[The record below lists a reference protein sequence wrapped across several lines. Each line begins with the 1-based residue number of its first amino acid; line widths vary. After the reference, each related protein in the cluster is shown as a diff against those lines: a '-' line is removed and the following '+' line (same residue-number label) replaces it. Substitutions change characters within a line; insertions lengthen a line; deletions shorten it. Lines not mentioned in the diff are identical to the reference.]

1 MNRSYTSPPRK
12 ARKMT
17 TAELYL
23 RLGKIIL
30 HYLYMPLSI
39 LYMELILRYSIY
51 YDKHLTGLHFFYI
64 FCFSFAFG
72 WLVTFIASSFRRQI
86 NQIIHIVALSV
97 LTVIFW
103 VQYGYFHFFGAFF
116 RWSTI
121 GMATDVTDYAHEAFQ
136 MIKGNWFSFVLL
148 VMPLLVYIFLMRP
161 WAGKKPSSWSVRG
174 ILGAGALTLY
184 ILSVCVIS
192 AQTEYYG
199 DFQHFTYLTPVESVE
214 RFGLL
219 TETRQDFHELIF
231 GVKEIEIDPSA
242 LTETVD
248 NPFATKEPVTDPPTT
263 NPVVTEPGSDTEP
276 PYVPPKEYGYNVLDI
291 DWDALIAGEKDKTI
305 KDMHQYFSI
314 QTPTKENEYTGMF
327 EGKNLIMMT
336 LEGYSY
342 RVIELAPELF
352 PLLRKMTYEGFYF
365 TNYYVSMDG
374 GSTASGEYANMTG
387 MFYKDAKCF
396 TKSEKTYMP
405 FVLGN
410 QFNKLGY
417 TSMAFHNWRADYYD
431 RNLSHP
437 NFGYD
442 YYAYDPNK
450 ALPKSNRLDFK
461 AAGYIPATHS
471 KDYYWPNSDWALADI
486 SLPYFIDKTPFNV
499 YYMTVS
505 GHATYS
511 WGGNNM
517 SKQHRDEVADLP
529 YSETVKAYI
538 ACNLEVERM
547 LERLCEELEEKGILE
562 DTVFVM
568 ACDHYPYGL
577 TYNAE
582 TDQYDKTYTQYLSE
596 LYGIPEKGIA
606 NNKDLYRNS
615 LVIYCASMKEP
626 VIVTEPCCA
635 MDILPTVSNLFGL
648 PYDSRL
654 MIGTDILSDSENLV
668 ILNCDTGGSAWNW
681 INRYGWYSTATKTFT
696 PAPGVTMDESKID
709 AYVKQINTIVTA
721 KKKYSWAILEK
732 DYYKYLKS
740 YIK

>member
-1 MNRSYTSPPRK
+1 MDRK
-12 ARKMT
+12 AYLELIDRVN
-17 TAELYL
+17 AEGKYHPDWASLATHRTPDWYAEK
-23 RLGKIIL
+23 RLGIFL
-30 HYLYMPLSI
+30 HWGLFSVPAYHDWYARNMYIEGSPEYQWHLEHYG
-39 LYMELILRYSIY
+39 
-51 YDKHLTGLHFFYI
+51 KHKD
-64 FCFSFAFG
+64 FG
-72 WLVTFIASSFRRQI
+72 WKDFIPMLTMEKFDPDEWARQ
-86 NQIIHIVALSV
+86 A
-97 LTVIFW
+97 
-103 VQYGYFHFFGAFF
+103 
-116 RWSTI
+116 
-121 GMATDVTDYAHEAFQ
+121 
-136 MIKGNWFSFVLL
+136 
-148 VMPLLVYIFLMRP
+148 
-161 WAGKKPSSWSVRG
+161 
-174 ILGAGALTLY
+174 
-184 ILSVCVIS
+184 
-192 AQTEYYG
+192 
-199 DFQHFTYLTPVESVE
+199 
-214 RFGLL
+214 
-219 TETRQDFHELIF
+219 
-231 GVKEIEIDPSA
+231 
-242 LTETVD
+242 
-248 NPFATKEPVTDPPTT
+248 
-263 NPVVTEPGSDTEP
+263 
-276 PYVPPKEYGYNVLDI
+276 
-291 DWDALIAGEKDKTI
+291 
-305 KDMHQYFSI
+305 
-314 QTPTKENEYTGMF
+314 
-327 EGKNLIMMT
+327 
-336 LEGYSY
+336 
-342 RVIELAPELF
+342 
-352 PLLRKMTYEGFYF
+352 
-365 TNYYVSMDG
+365 
-374 GSTASGEYANMTG
+374 
-387 MFYKDAKCF
+387 
-396 TKSEKTYMP
+396 
-405 FVLGN
+405 
-410 QFNKLGY
+410 
-417 TSMAFHNWRADYYD
+417 
-431 RNLSHP
+431 
-437 NFGYD
+437 
-442 YYAYDPNK
+442 
-450 ALPKSNRLDFK
+450 K
-461 AAGYIPATHS
+461 AAGMEYAILTTKHHDGFSMFATEVE
-471 KDYYWPNSDWALADI
+471 DYNV
-486 SLPYFIDKTPFNV
+486 IDKTPFNV